1 MIKINKWIQEKL
13 EGLYA
18 LEYKISPE
26 FGTYHWCFKAEKL
39 NLNLRGLT
47 PRKYLEMTRQR

>member
-1 MIKINKWIQEKL
+1 MCIWIQEKL

-26 FGTYHWCFKAEKL
+26 FGTYHWYSKVDKL
-39 NLNLRGLT
+39 GINMRGLT
-47 PRKYLEMTRQR
+47 NKKYLEMTRMQ